1 MWQAGQPVNL
11 LGSAFAQDTVPK
23 SVLIFAYA
31 HDAVLWTAAALAQQS
46 GALMWRAEQP
56 SEPQSPARLAAD

>member
-1 MWQAGQPVNL
+1 MWQAEQPVKL
-11 LGSAFAQDTVPK
+11 LAFPQDTVPY
-23 SVLIFAYA
+23 SVLMFACA

-46 GALMWRAEQP
+46 GALMWQAEQP